1 MNLHTRFELTKM
13 ATRTG
18 EKEVSGEDL
27 DAILELLDS
36 DFLAE
41 EMISSLDKATE
52 EVNSDLFILWL

>member
-1 MNLHTRFELTKM
+1 M

-18 EKEVSGEDL
+18 ENEVSGDDL